1 MYFYLMF
8 SFCPSKFWQKSVDQW
23 TSNDNSEKKSFSL
36 MYILIYKCVICGQK
50 VPFYFMFSFCY
61 VLFTILTQKV
71 WTRGQVMKILFI
83 SLFLLPYTLQNFD
96 KNMWIGGQA
105 MKFFEK
111 NHSTVYILLFKCV
124 DKNVSLYFTF
134 SFCYVPFT
142 MLTKSVERWTSN
154 ENSENKF

>member
-1 MYFYLMF
+1 MYFYFMF

-71 WTRGQVMKILFI
+71 WTGGQVLSSPLLKELGHLRTITILSSFDRDLRVMRILKKITSVISSFKSVNCVKEAVFLLHLFFLSFKIL
-83 SLFLLPYTLQNFD
+83 
-96 KNMWIGGQA
+96 K
-105 MKFFEK
+105 K
-111 NHSTVYILLFKCV
+111 KCGPV
-124 DKNVSLYFTF
+124 DK
-134 SFCYVPFT
+134 
-142 MLTKSVERWTSN
+142 
-154 ENSENKF
+154 